1 MERYSKIFYS
11 VIKKNKGVYFLM
23 KQSKVLIPTKKE
35 APSDAEALSHKM
47 MIRAGYIYQV
57 SAGVWSYLPLAYR
70 VIRKVEN
77 IIRDEMDKA
86 GAVEMLMPGL
96 LPADLWKESG
106 RYESYGDNLFKLKDR
121 RDRDFILG
129 PTHEETFTEVLR
141 DSIKS
146 YKKLPLVVYQLQ
158 DKFRDEDRP
167 RYGILRGKEFE
178 MLDGYSFSADQEG
191 LDEAYNNQAKAYRNI
206 FDRIGLNYK
215 VILADSGTMGGKN
228 SQEFSAPA
236 EVGEDIIAYTDG
248 DYAANIEKAESKFTG
263 VQQTAAPA
271 PIEKKATPG
280 AHTVDEAA
288 ESLDLDPNQ
297 VIKTMLYIA
306 KMSEDEYQP
315 VLVLMRGDDEVNE
328 AKVTNALDC
337 EELELATEEDAEKYL
352 NAHPGSLGPVGVGE
366 EVKILADNYVKVLV
380 NMACG
385 ANEDGYHYV
394 NANIDRDFRV
404 DQFGDFRNV
413 KEGEIAPDGQPL
425 KFTPGIE
432 IGHIFKL
439 GTHYSS
445 KLGAQVLDSNGRL
458 TDVIMGSYGIGV
470 TRLLSAVAE
479 QNADEN
485 GLVWPD
491 SIAPFDVHVIPVNA
505 KKEDQ
510 MAMADKIDQQLTEAG
525 YEVLVDDRKE
535 RAGVKFADSDL
546 IGIPIRVT
554 VGKKAQD
561 GIVEIKIRKTG
572 ETVEVKQ
579 EELVNTVGILL
590 KQLNEEKNK

>member
-1 MERYSKIFYS
+1 
-11 VIKKNKGVYFLM
+11 M

-297 VIKTMLYIA
+297 VIKSMLYIA

-315 VLVLMRGDDEVNE
+315 VLVLMRGNDEVND

-337 EELELATEEDAEKYL
+337 EELELATEDDAEKYL

>member
-1 MERYSKIFYS
+1 
-11 VIKKNKGVYFLM
+11 
-23 KQSKVLIPTKKE
+23 
-35 APSDAEALSHKM
+35 
-47 MIRAGYIYQV
+47 
-57 SAGVWSYLPLAYR
+57 
-70 VIRKVEN
+70 
-77 IIRDEMDKA
+77 
-86 GAVEMLMPGL
+86 
-96 LPADLWKESG
+96 
-106 RYESYGDNLFKLKDR
+106 
-121 RDRDFILG
+121 
-129 PTHEETFTEVLR
+129 
-141 DSIKS
+141 
-146 YKKLPLVVYQLQ
+146 
-158 DKFRDEDRP
+158 
-167 RYGILRGKEFE
+167 

-248 DYAANIEKAESKFTG
+248 DYAANIEKAESKFVG

-297 VIKTMLYIA
+297 VIKSMLYIA

-328 AKVTNALDC
+328 AKVTNAIDC
-337 EELELATEEDAEKYL
+337 EELELATEKDAEKYL

-385 ANEDGYHYV
+385 ANEDGYHYI

-413 KEGEIAPDGQPL
+413 KEGEIAPDGKPL

-439 GTHYSS
+439 GTHYSN

-491 SIAPFDVHVIPVNA
+491 SIAPFDVHVIPINA

>member
-1 MERYSKIFYS
+1 
-11 VIKKNKGVYFLM
+11 M

-297 VIKTMLYIA
+297 VIKSMLYIA

-385 ANEDGYHYV
+385 ANEDGYHYI

-413 KEGEIAPDGQPL
+413 KECEIAPDGKPL

-485 GLVWPD
+485 GLVWPN

>member
-1 MERYSKIFYS
+1 
-11 VIKKNKGVYFLM
+11 
-23 KQSKVLIPTKKE
+23 
-35 APSDAEALSHKM
+35 
-47 MIRAGYIYQV
+47 
-57 SAGVWSYLPLAYR
+57 
-70 VIRKVEN
+70 
-77 IIRDEMDKA
+77 
-86 GAVEMLMPGL
+86 
-96 LPADLWKESG
+96 
-106 RYESYGDNLFKLKDR
+106 
-121 RDRDFILG
+121 
-129 PTHEETFTEVLR
+129 TFTEVLR

-297 VIKTMLYIA
+297 VIKSMLYIA

-385 ANEDGYHYV
+385 ANEDGYHYI

-413 KEGEIAPDGQPL
+413 KEGEIAPDGKPL

-470 TRLLSAVAE
+470 T
-479 QNADEN
+479 
-485 GLVWPD
+485 
-491 SIAPFDVHVIPVNA
+491 
-505 KKEDQ
+505 
-510 MAMADKIDQQLTEAG
+510 
-525 YEVLVDDRKE
+525 
-535 RAGVKFADSDL
+535 
-546 IGIPIRVT
+546 
-554 VGKKAQD
+554 
-561 GIVEIKIRKTG
+561 
-572 ETVEVKQ
+572 
-579 EELVNTVGILL
+579 
-590 KQLNEEKNK
+590 

>member
-1 MERYSKIFYS
+1 MQQSKI
-11 VIKKNKGVYFLM
+11 
-23 KQSKVLIPTKKE
+23 LIPTKKE

-47 MIRAGYIYQV
+47 MVRAGYIYQV
-57 SAGVWSYLPLAYR
+57 SAGVWAYLPMAYR

-77 IIRDEMDKA
+77 IIRQEMEKA
-86 GAVEMLMPGL
+86 GAVEMMMPAL

-121 RDRDFILG
+121 RDRDFIMG
-129 PTHEETFTEVLR
+129 PTHEETFTEVIR

-178 MLDGYSFSADQEG
+178 MLDGYSFSADQAG
-191 LDEAYNNQAKAYRNI
+191 LDQAYDLQARAYRNI
-206 FDRIGLNYK
+206 FDRVGLDYK

-236 EVGEDIIAYTDG
+236 AVGEDIIAYTDG
-248 DYAANIEKAESKFTG
+248 DYAANLEKATSKFTG
-263 VQQTAAPA
+263 VQQTAEPEKL
-271 PIEKKATPG
+271 EKKPTPG
-280 AHTVDEAA
+280 AHSADEAA
-288 ESLDLDPNQ
+288 ESLGMDSSQ
-297 VIKTMLYIA
+297 IIKAMFYMA
-306 KMSEDEYQP
+306 KMSEEETQP
-315 VLVLMRGDDEVNE
+315 VLVLMRGNDEVNE
-328 AKVTNALDC
+328 AKLKDELGC
-337 EELELATEEDAEKYL
+337 EELELADEEDAVKYL
-352 NAHPGSLGPVGVGE
+352 GAHPGSLGPVGVGE
-366 EVKILADNYVKVLV
+366 DVKIYADNYVKVMV

-385 ANEDGYHYV
+385 ANDDGHHYI

-413 KEGEIAPDGQPL
+413 KEGEIAPDGHPI

-439 GTHYSS
+439 GTHYSK

-458 TDVIMGSYGIGV
+458 VDVIMGSYGIGV
-470 TRLLSAVAE
+470 SRLLSAVAE
-479 QNADEN
+479 QTADDN

-505 KKEDQ
+505 KKADQ
-510 MAMADKIDQQLTEAG
+510 MEMANELTVALEKAG
-525 YEVLVDDRKE
+525 YDVLVDDRKE

-546 IGIPIRVT
+546 IGIPIRIT
-554 VGKKAQD
+554 VGKKASD

-572 ETVEVKQ
+572 ETIEVKT
-579 EELVNTVGILL
+579 EEVVNTVAILL
-590 KQLNEEKNK
+590 KQLSGQDATEAK

>member
-1 MERYSKIFYS
+1 MQQSKI
-11 VIKKNKGVYFLM
+11 
-23 KQSKVLIPTKKE
+23 LIPTKKE

-47 MIRAGYIYQV
+47 MVRAGYIYQV
-57 SAGVWSYLPLAYR
+57 SAGVWAYLPMAYR

-77 IIRDEMDKA
+77 IIRQEMEKA
-86 GAVEMLMPGL
+86 GAVEMMMPAL

-121 RDRDFILG
+121 RDRDFIMG
-129 PTHEETFTEVLR
+129 PTHEETFTEVIR

-178 MLDGYSFSADQEG
+178 MLDGYSFSADQAG
-191 LDEAYNNQAKAYRNI
+191 LDQAYDLQARAYRNI
-206 FDRIGLNYK
+206 FDRIGLDYK

-248 DYAANIEKAESKFTG
+248 DYAANLEKATSKFTG
-263 VQQTAAPA
+263 VQQTAEPEKL
-271 PIEKKATPG
+271 EKKPTPG
-280 AHTVDEAA
+280 AHSVDEAA
-288 ESLDLDPNQ
+288 ESLGIDSNQ
-297 VIKTMLYIA
+297 IIKTMFYMA
-306 KMSEDEYQP
+306 KMSEEETQP
-315 VLVLMRGDDEVNE
+315 VLVLMRGNDEVNE
-328 AKVTNALDC
+328 AKLKDELGC
-337 EELELATEEDAEKYL
+337 EELELADEEDAVKYL
-352 NAHPGSLGPVGVGE
+352 GAHPGSLGPVGVGE
-366 EVKILADNYVKVLV
+366 DVKIYADNYVKVMV

-385 ANEDGYHYV
+385 ANDDGHHYI

-413 KEGEIAPDGQPL
+413 KEGEIAPDGHPI

-439 GTHYSS
+439 GTHYSK
-445 KLGAQVLDSNGRL
+445 KLGAQVLDNNGRL
-458 TDVIMGSYGIGV
+458 VDVIMGSYGIGV
-470 TRLLSAVAE
+470 SRLLSAVAE
-479 QNADEN
+479 QTADDN

-505 KKEDQ
+505 KKADQ
-510 MAMADKIDQQLTEAG
+510 MEMANELTVALEKAG
-525 YEVLVDDRKE
+525 YDVLVDDRKE

-546 IGIPIRVT
+546 IGIPIRIT
-554 VGKKAQD
+554 VGKKASD
-561 GIVEIKIRKTG
+561 GIVEVKIRKTG
-572 ETVEVKQ
+572 ETVEVKT
-579 EELVNTVGILL
+579 EEVVNTVAILL
-590 KQLNEEKNK
+590 KQLSGQDDAEAK

>member
-1 MERYSKIFYS
+1 
-11 VIKKNKGVYFLM
+11 M

-228 SQEFSAPA
+228 SQEISAPA

-248 DYAANIEKAESKFTG
+248 DYAANIEKAESKFVG

-280 AHTVDEAA
+280 AHTVVEAA

-297 VIKTMLYIA
+297 VIKSMLYIA

-328 AKVTNALDC
+328 AKVTNAIDC

-385 ANEDGYHYV
+385 ANEDGYHYI

-413 KEGEIAPDGQPL
+413 KEGEIAPDGKPL

-491 SIAPFDVHVIPVNA
+491 SIAPFDVHVIPINA

>member
-1 MERYSKIFYS
+1 MQQSKI
-11 VIKKNKGVYFLM
+11 
-23 KQSKVLIPTKKE
+23 LIPTKKE

-47 MIRAGYIYQV
+47 MVRAGYIYQV
-57 SAGVWSYLPLAYR
+57 SAGVWAYLPMAYR

-77 IIRDEMDKA
+77 IIRQEMEKA
-86 GAVEMLMPGL
+86 GAVEMMMPAL

-121 RDRDFILG
+121 RDRDFIMG
-129 PTHEETFTEVLR
+129 PTHEETFTEVIR

-178 MLDGYSFSADQEG
+178 MLDGYSFSADQAG
-191 LDEAYNNQAKAYRNI
+191 LDQAYDLQARAYRNI
-206 FDRIGLNYK
+206 FDRIGLDYK

-248 DYAANIEKAESKFTG
+248 DYAANLEKATSKFTG
-263 VQQTAAPA
+263 VQQTVEPEKL
-271 PIEKKATPG
+271 EKKPTPG
-280 AHTVDEAA
+280 AHSVDEAA
-288 ESLDLDPNQ
+288 ESLGIDSNQ
-297 VIKTMLYIA
+297 IIKTMFYMA
-306 KMSEDEYQP
+306 KMSEEETQP
-315 VLVLMRGDDEVNE
+315 VLVLMRGNDEVNE
-328 AKVTNALDC
+328 AKLKDELGC
-337 EELELATEEDAEKYL
+337 EELELADEEDAVKYL
-352 NAHPGSLGPVGVGE
+352 GAHPGSLGPVGVGE
-366 EVKILADNYVKVLV
+366 DVKIYADNYVKVMV

-385 ANEDGYHYV
+385 ANDDGHHYI

-413 KEGEIAPDGQPL
+413 KEGEIAPDGYPI

-439 GTHYSS
+439 GTHYSK
-445 KLGAQVLDSNGRL
+445 KLGAQVLDNNGRL
-458 TDVIMGSYGIGV
+458 VDVIMGSYGIGV
-470 TRLLSAVAE
+470 SRLLSAVAE
-479 QNADEN
+479 QTADDN

-505 KKEDQ
+505 KKADQ
-510 MAMADKIDQQLTEAG
+510 MEMANELTVALEKAG
-525 YEVLVDDRKE
+525 YDVLVDDRKE

-546 IGIPIRVT
+546 IGIPIRIT
-554 VGKKAQD
+554 VGKKASD
-561 GIVEIKIRKTG
+561 GIVEVKIRKTG
-572 ETVEVKQ
+572 ETVEVKT
-579 EELVNTVGILL
+579 EEVVNTVAILL
-590 KQLNEEKNK
+590 KQLSGQDDTEAK

>member
-1 MERYSKIFYS
+1 
-11 VIKKNKGVYFLM
+11 M

-263 VQQTAAPA
+263 VQQTAATA

-297 VIKTMLYIA
+297 VIKSMLYIA

-385 ANEDGYHYV
+385 ANEDGYHYI

-413 KEGEIAPDGQPL
+413 KEGEIAPDGKPL

-445 KLGAQVLDSNGRL
+445 KLGSQVLDSNGRL

-572 ETVEVKQ
+572 ETIEVKQ

>member
-1 MERYSKIFYS
+1 
-11 VIKKNKGVYFLM
+11 M

-57 SAGVWSYLPLAYR
+57 SAGVWAYLPLAYR

-297 VIKTMLYIA
+297 VIKSMLYIA

-315 VLVLMRGDDEVNE
+315 VLVLMRGNDEVND

-590 KQLNEEKNK
+590 KQLNEEKTNNLN

>member
-1 MERYSKIFYS
+1 
-11 VIKKNKGVYFLM
+11 M

-297 VIKTMLYIA
+297 VIKSMLYIA

-315 VLVLMRGDDEVNE
+315 VLVLMRGNDEVND

-525 YEVLVDDRKE
+525 HEVLVDDRKE

>member
-1 MERYSKIFYS
+1 
-11 VIKKNKGVYFLM
+11 M

-248 DYAANIEKAESKFTG
+248 DYAANIEKAESKFVS

-297 VIKTMLYIA
+297 VIKSMLYIA
-306 KMSEDEYQP
+306 KMSEDEYQL

-328 AKVTNALDC
+328 AKVTNAIDC

-385 ANEDGYHYV
+385 ANEDGYHYI

-413 KEGEIAPDGQPL
+413 KEGEIAPDGKPL

-439 GTHYSS
+439 GTHYSN

-491 SIAPFDVHVIPVNA
+491 SIAPFDVHVIPINA

>member
-1 MERYSKIFYS
+1 MRQSKI
-11 VIKKNKGVYFLM
+11 
-23 KQSKVLIPTKKE
+23 LIPTKKE

-70 VIRKVEN
+70 VIQKVEN

-86 GAVEMLMPGL
+86 DAVEMIMPAL

-129 PTHEETFTEVLR
+129 PTHEETFTEVIR

-178 MLDGYSFSADQEG
+178 MLDGYSFSADQAG
-191 LDEAYNNQAKAYRNI
+191 LDEAYEKQAQAYRNI
-206 FDRIGLNYK
+206 FDRVGLNYK

-236 EVGEDIIAYTDG
+236 KVGEDIIAYTDG
-248 DYAANIEKAESKFTG
+248 DYAANLEKATSKFTG
-263 VQQTAAPA
+263 VQQTAEPA
-271 PIEKKATPG
+271 ELAKKATPG
-280 AHTVDEAA
+280 AHSVDEAA
-288 ESLDLDPNQ
+288 ESLGIDADQIL
-297 VIKTMLYIA
+297 KAMFFMA
-306 KMSEDEYQP
+306 KIGEDDYQP
-315 VLVLMRGDDEVNE
+315 VMVLMRGNDEVNE
-328 AKVTNALDC
+328 AKVTDALGC
-337 EELELATEEDAEKYL
+337 EELTLATEEQAVKYL
-352 NAHPGSLGPVGVGE
+352 GAHPGSLGPVGVGE
-366 EVKILADNYVKVLV
+366 DVKILADNYVKVLV

-385 ANEDGYHYV
+385 ANDDGHHYI

-404 DQFGDFRNV
+404 DEFGDFRNV
-413 KEGEIAPDGQPL
+413 KEGEIAPDGHPI

-439 GTHYSS
+439 GTHYSD
-445 KLGAQVLDSNGRL
+445 KFGAQVLNENGRL
-458 TDVIMGSYGIGV
+458 VDVIMGCYGIGV

-505 KKEDQ
+505 KKDDQ
-510 MAMADKIDQQLTEAG
+510 MAMANAIDEQLTAAG

-546 IGIPIRVT
+546 IGIPIRIT
-554 VGKKAQD
+554 IGKKAAD
-561 GIVEIKIRKTG
+561 GIVEVKIRKTG
-572 ETVEVKQ
+572 ETIEVKQ
-579 EELVNTVGILL
+579 EEVANTVGILL
-590 KQLNEEKNK
+590 KQLNSED

>member
-1 MERYSKIFYS
+1 
-11 VIKKNKGVYFLM
+11 M

-70 VIRKVEN
+70 VIRKIEN

-178 MLDGYSFSADQEG
+178 MLDGYSFSADQKG

-297 VIKTMLYIA
+297 VIKSMLYIA
-306 KMSEDEYQP
+306 KMSEDDYQP

-535 RAGVKFADSDL
+535 RAGVKFAYSDL

>member
-1 MERYSKIFYS
+1 MRQSKI
-11 VIKKNKGVYFLM
+11 
-23 KQSKVLIPTKKE
+23 LIPTKKE

-77 IIRDEMDKA
+77 IIRDEMAKA
-86 GAVEMLMPGL
+86 DAVEMMMPAL

-121 RDRDFILG
+121 RDRDFIMG
-129 PTHEETFTEVLR
+129 PTHEETFTEVIR

-178 MLDGYSFSADQEG
+178 MLDGYSFSADQAG
-191 LDEAYNNQAKAYRNI
+191 LDEAYDKQAQAYRNI
-206 FDRIGLNYK
+206 FDRVGLNYK

-236 EVGEDIIAYTDG
+236 KVGEDVIAYTDG
-248 DYAANIEKAESKFTG
+248 DYAANLEKATSKFTG
-263 VQQTAAPA
+263 VQQTAEPA
-271 PIEKKATPG
+271 ELTKKATPG
-280 AHTVDEAA
+280 AHSVDEAA
-288 ESLDLDPNQ
+288 ASLGIDADQIL
-297 VIKTMLYIA
+297 KAMFFMA
-306 KMSEDEYQP
+306 KMGEDDYQP
-315 VLVLMRGDDEVNE
+315 VMVLMRGNDEVNE
-328 AKVTNALDC
+328 AKVTDALDC
-337 EELELATEEDAEKYL
+337 EELTLASEEQAVKYL
-352 NAHPGSLGPVGVGE
+352 GAHPGSLGPVGVGE
-366 EVKILADNYVKVLV
+366 DVKILADNYVKVLV

-385 ANEDGYHYV
+385 ANDDGHHYV

-413 KEGEIAPDGQPL
+413 KEGEIAPDGHPI

-439 GTHYSS
+439 GTHYSD
-445 KLGAQVLDSNGRL
+445 KLGAKVLNENGRL
-458 TDVIMGSYGIGV
+458 VDVIMGSYGIGV

-505 KKEDQ
+505 KKDDQ
-510 MAMADKIDQQLTEAG
+510 MAMANAIDEQLTAAG

-546 IGIPIRVT
+546 IGLPIRIT
-554 VGKKAQD
+554 IGKKAVD
-561 GIVEIKIRKTG
+561 GIVEVKIRKTG
-572 ETVEVKQ
+572 ETIEVKQ
-579 EELVNTVGILL
+579 EEVANTVGILL
-590 KQLNEEKNK
+590 KQLNSQNN

>member
-1 MERYSKIFYS
+1 MQQSKI
-11 VIKKNKGVYFLM
+11 
-23 KQSKVLIPTKKE
+23 LIPTKKE

-47 MIRAGYIYQV
+47 MVRAGYIYQV
-57 SAGVWSYLPLAYR
+57 SAGVWAYLPMAYR

-77 IIRDEMDKA
+77 IIRQEMEKA
-86 GAVEMLMPGL
+86 GAVEMMMPAL

-121 RDRDFILG
+121 RDRDFIMG
-129 PTHEETFTEVLR
+129 PTHEETFTEVIR

-178 MLDGYSFSADQEG
+178 MLDGYSFSADQAG
-191 LDEAYNNQAKAYRNI
+191 LDQAYDLQARAYRNI
-206 FDRIGLNYK
+206 FDRIGLDYK

-248 DYAANIEKAESKFTG
+248 DYAANLEKATSNFTG
-263 VQQTAAPA
+263 VQQTAEPEKL
-271 PIEKKATPG
+271 EKKPTPG
-280 AHTVDEAA
+280 AHSVDEAA
-288 ESLDLDPNQ
+288 ESLGIDSNQ
-297 VIKTMLYIA
+297 IIKTMFYMA
-306 KMSEDEYQP
+306 KMSEEETQP
-315 VLVLMRGDDEVNE
+315 VLVLMRGNDEVNE
-328 AKVTNALDC
+328 AKLKDELGC
-337 EELELATEEDAEKYL
+337 EELELADEEDAVKYL
-352 NAHPGSLGPVGVGE
+352 GAHPGSLGPVGVGE
-366 EVKILADNYVKVLV
+366 DVKIYADNYVKVMV

-385 ANEDGYHYV
+385 ANDDGHHYI

-413 KEGEIAPDGQPL
+413 KEGEIAPDGHPI

-439 GTHYSS
+439 GTHYSK
-445 KLGAQVLDSNGRL
+445 KLGAQVLDNNGRL
-458 TDVIMGSYGIGV
+458 VDVIMGSYGIGV
-470 TRLLSAVAE
+470 SRLLSAVAE
-479 QNADEN
+479 QTADDN

-505 KKEDQ
+505 KKADQ
-510 MAMADKIDQQLTEAG
+510 MEMANELTVALEKAG
-525 YEVLVDDRKE
+525 YDVLVDDRKE

-546 IGIPIRVT
+546 IGIPIRIT
-554 VGKKAQD
+554 VGKKASD
-561 GIVEIKIRKTG
+561 GIVEVKIRKTG
-572 ETVEVKQ
+572 ETVEVKT
-579 EELVNTVGILL
+579 EEVVNTVAILL
-590 KQLNEEKNK
+590 KQLSGQDDAEAK

>member
-1 MERYSKIFYS
+1 
-11 VIKKNKGVYFLM
+11 M

-77 IIRDEMDKA
+77 IIRNEMDKA

-141 DSIKS
+141 DSVKS

-297 VIKTMLYIA
+297 VIKSMLYIA

-315 VLVLMRGDDEVNE
+315 VLVLMRGNDEVND

-337 EELELATEEDAEKYL
+337 EELELATEEDTEKYL

-404 DQFGDFRNV
+404 DQFGDFLNV
-413 KEGEIAPDGQPL
+413 KEGEIAPDGKPL

>member
-1 MERYSKIFYS
+1 
-11 VIKKNKGVYFLM
+11 M

-297 VIKTMLYIA
+297 VIKSMLYIA

-385 ANEDGYHYV
+385 ANEDSYHYI

-413 KEGEIAPDGQPL
+413 KEGEIAPDGKPL

-485 GLVWPD
+485 GLVWPN

>member
-1 MERYSKIFYS
+1 
-11 VIKKNKGVYFLM
+11 M

-77 IIRDEMDKA
+77 IIRNEMDKA

-141 DSIKS
+141 DSVKS

-206 FDRIGLNYK
+206 FDRISLNYK

-297 VIKTMLYIA
+297 VIKSMLYIA

-315 VLVLMRGDDEVNE
+315 VLVLMRGNDEVND

-337 EELELATEEDAEKYL
+337 EELELATEEDTEKYL

-413 KEGEIAPDGQPL
+413 KEGEIAPDGKPL

>member
-1 MERYSKIFYS
+1 
-11 VIKKNKGVYFLM
+11 M

-280 AHTVDEAA
+280 VHTVDEAA

-297 VIKTMLYIA
+297 VIKSMLYIA

-315 VLVLMRGDDEVNE
+315 VLVLMRGNDEVND

>member
-1 MERYSKIFYS
+1 
-11 VIKKNKGVYFLM
+11 M

-77 IIRDEMDKA
+77 IIRNEMDKA

-141 DSIKS
+141 DSVKS

-297 VIKTMLYIA
+297 VIKSMLYIA

-315 VLVLMRGDDEVNE
+315 VLVLMRGNDEVND

-337 EELELATEEDAEKYL
+337 EELELATEEDTEKYL

-413 KEGEIAPDGQPL
+413 KEGEIAPDGKPL

-445 KLGAQVLDSNGRL
+445 KLGAQVLDSNSRL

>member
-1 MERYSKIFYS
+1 MQQSKI
-11 VIKKNKGVYFLM
+11 
-23 KQSKVLIPTKKE
+23 LIPTKKE

-47 MIRAGYIYQV
+47 MVRAGYIYQV
-57 SAGVWSYLPLAYR
+57 SAGVWAYLPMAYR

-77 IIRDEMDKA
+77 IIRQEMEKA
-86 GAVEMLMPGL
+86 GAVEMMMPAL

-121 RDRDFILG
+121 RDRDFIMG
-129 PTHEETFTEVLR
+129 PTHEETFTEVIR

-178 MLDGYSFSADQEG
+178 MLDGYSFSADQAG
-191 LDEAYNNQAKAYRNI
+191 LDQVYDLQARAYRNI
-206 FDRIGLNYK
+206 FDRIGLDYK

-248 DYAANIEKAESKFTG
+248 DYAANLEKATSKFTG
-263 VQQTAAPA
+263 VQQTAEPEKL
-271 PIEKKATPG
+271 EKKPTPG
-280 AHTVDEAA
+280 AHSVDEAA
-288 ESLDLDPNQ
+288 ESLGIDSNQ
-297 VIKTMLYIA
+297 IIKTMFYMA
-306 KMSEDEYQP
+306 KMSEEETQP
-315 VLVLMRGDDEVNE
+315 VLVLMRGNDEVNE
-328 AKVTNALDC
+328 AKLKDELGC
-337 EELELATEEDAEKYL
+337 EELELADEEDAVKYL
-352 NAHPGSLGPVGVGE
+352 GAHPGSLGPVGVGE
-366 EVKILADNYVKVLV
+366 DVKIYADNYVKVMV

-385 ANEDGYHYV
+385 ANDDGHHYI

-413 KEGEIAPDGQPL
+413 KEGEIAPDGHPI

-439 GTHYSS
+439 GTHYSK
-445 KLGAQVLDSNGRL
+445 KLGAQVLDNNGRL
-458 TDVIMGSYGIGV
+458 VDVIMGSYGIGV
-470 TRLLSAVAE
+470 SRLLSAVAE
-479 QNADEN
+479 QTADDN

-505 KKEDQ
+505 KKADQ
-510 MAMADKIDQQLTEAG
+510 MEMANELTVALEKAG
-525 YEVLVDDRKE
+525 YDVLVDDRKE

-546 IGIPIRVT
+546 IGIPIRIT
-554 VGKKAQD
+554 VGKKASD
-561 GIVEIKIRKTG
+561 GIVEVKIRKTG
-572 ETVEVKQ
+572 ETVEVKT
-579 EELVNTVGILL
+579 EEVVNTVAILL
-590 KQLNEEKNK
+590 KQLSGQDDAEAK

>member
-1 MERYSKIFYS
+1 
-11 VIKKNKGVYFLM
+11 M

-96 LPADLWKESG
+96 LPANLWKESG

-297 VIKTMLYIA
+297 VIKSMLYIV

-337 EELELATEEDAEKYL
+337 EELELATDEDAEKYL

-413 KEGEIAPDGQPL
+413 KEGEIAPDGKPL

>member
-1 MERYSKIFYS
+1 
-11 VIKKNKGVYFLM
+11 M

-297 VIKTMLYIA
+297 VIKSMLYIA

-315 VLVLMRGDDEVNE
+315 VLVLMRGNDEVND

-505 KKEDQ
+505 NKEDQ

>member
-1 MERYSKIFYS
+1 MRQSKI
-11 VIKKNKGVYFLM
+11 
-23 KQSKVLIPTKKE
+23 LIPTKKE

-47 MIRAGYIYQV
+47 MVRAGYIYQV

-77 IIRDEMDKA
+77 IIREEMDKA
-86 GAVEMLMPGL
+86 DAVEMMMPAL

-121 RDRDFILG
+121 RERDFILG
-129 PTHEETFTEVLR
+129 PTHEETFTEVIR

-178 MLDGYSFSADQEG
+178 MLDGYSFSADQAG
-191 LDEAYNNQAKAYRNI
+191 LDEAYEKQAQAYRNI
-206 FDRIGLNYK
+206 FDRVGLDYK

-236 EVGEDIIAYTDG
+236 KVGEDVIAYTDG
-248 DYAANIEKAESKFTG
+248 DYAANLEKATSKFTG
-263 VQQTAAPA
+263 VQQTAEPA
-271 PIEKKATPG
+271 ELTKKATPG
-280 AHTVDEAA
+280 AHSVDEAA
-288 ESLDLDPNQ
+288 ASLGIDADQIL
-297 VIKTMLYIA
+297 KAMFFMA
-306 KMSEDEYQP
+306 KMGEDDYQP
-315 VLVLMRGDDEVNE
+315 VMVLMRGNDEVNE
-328 AKVTNALDC
+328 AKVKDVLDC
-337 EELELATEEDAEKYL
+337 EELTLADEEQAVKYL
-352 NAHPGSLGPVGVGE
+352 GAHPGSLGPVGVGE
-366 EVKILADNYVKVLV
+366 DVKILADNYVKVLV

-385 ANEDGYHYV
+385 ANDDGYHYI
-394 NANIDRDFRV
+394 NANINRDFRV
-404 DQFGDFRNV
+404 DKFGDFRNV
-413 KEGEIAPDGQPL
+413 KEGEIAPDGHPL

-439 GTHYSS
+439 GTHYSD
-445 KLGAQVLDSNGRL
+445 KFGAKVLDNNGRQV
-458 TDVIMGSYGIGV
+458 DVIMGCYGIGV

-505 KKEDQ
+505 KNAEQ
-510 MAMADKIDQQLTEAG
+510 MAMADELDKALTTAG
-525 YEVLVDDRKE
+525 YQVLVDDRKE

-546 IGIPIRVT
+546 IGLPIRIT
-554 VGKKAQD
+554 IGKKAAD
-561 GIVEIKIRKTG
+561 GIVEVKIRKTG
-572 ETVEVKQ
+572 ETIEVKQ
-579 EELVNTVGILL
+579 EEVVNTVGILL
-590 KQLNEEKNK
+590 KQLNGEQD

>member
-1 MERYSKIFYS
+1 MRQSKI
-11 VIKKNKGVYFLM
+11 
-23 KQSKVLIPTKKE
+23 LIPTKKE
-35 APSDAEALSHKM
+35 VPSDAEALSHKM

-77 IIRDEMDKA
+77 IIRDEMAKA
-86 GAVEMLMPGL
+86 DAVEMMMPAL

-121 RDRDFILG
+121 RDRDFIMG
-129 PTHEETFTEVLR
+129 PTHEETFTEVIR

-178 MLDGYSFSADQEG
+178 MLDGYSFSANQAG
-191 LDEAYNNQAKAYRNI
+191 LDEAYDKQAQAYRNI
-206 FDRIGLNYK
+206 FDRVGLNYK

-236 EVGEDIIAYTDG
+236 KVGEDVIAYTDG
-248 DYAANIEKAESKFTG
+248 DYAANLEKATSKFTG
-263 VQQTAAPA
+263 VQQTAEPA
-271 PIEKKATPG
+271 ELTKKATPG
-280 AHTVDEAA
+280 AHSVDEAA
-288 ESLDLDPNQ
+288 ASLGIDADQIL
-297 VIKTMLYIA
+297 KAMFFMA
-306 KMSEDEYQP
+306 KMGEDDYQP
-315 VLVLMRGDDEVNE
+315 VMVLMRGNDEVNE
-328 AKVTNALDC
+328 AKVTDALDC
-337 EELELATEEDAEKYL
+337 EELTLASEEQAVKYL
-352 NAHPGSLGPVGVGE
+352 GAHPGSLGPVGVGE
-366 EVKILADNYVKVLV
+366 DVKILADNYVKVLV

-385 ANEDGYHYV
+385 ANDDGHHYV

-413 KEGEIAPDGQPL
+413 KEGEIAPDGHPI

-439 GTHYSS
+439 GTHYSD
-445 KLGAQVLDSNGRL
+445 KLGAKVLNENGRL
-458 TDVIMGSYGIGV
+458 VDVIMGSYGIGV

-505 KKEDQ
+505 KKDDQ
-510 MAMADKIDQQLTEAG
+510 MAMANAIDEQLTAAG

-546 IGIPIRVT
+546 IGLPIRIT
-554 VGKKAQD
+554 IGKKAAD
-561 GIVEIKIRKTG
+561 GIVEVKIRKTG
-572 ETVEVKQ
+572 ETIEVKQ
-579 EELVNTVGILL
+579 EEVANTVGILL
-590 KQLNEEKNK
+590 KQLNSQNN

>member
-1 MERYSKIFYS
+1 MRQSKI
-11 VIKKNKGVYFLM
+11 
-23 KQSKVLIPTKKE
+23 LIPTKKE

-47 MIRAGYIYQV
+47 MVRAGYIYQV

-86 GAVEMLMPGL
+86 DAVEMMMPAL

-129 PTHEETFTEVLR
+129 PTHEETFTEVIR

-178 MLDGYSFSADQEG
+178 MLDGYSFSADQAG
-191 LDEAYNNQAKAYRNI
+191 LDEAYEKQAQAYRNI
-206 FDRIGLNYK
+206 FDRVGLNYK

-236 EVGEDIIAYTDG
+236 KVGEDIIAYTDG
-248 DYAANIEKAESKFTG
+248 DYAANLEKATSKFTG
-263 VQQTAAPA
+263 VQQTDAPA
-271 PIEKKATPG
+271 ELTKKATPG
-280 AHTVDEAA
+280 AHSVDEAS
-288 ESLDLDPNQ
+288 ESLGIDDDQIL
-297 VIKTMLYIA
+297 KAMLFMA
-306 KMSEDEYQP
+306 KMGEDDYQP
-315 VLVLMRGDDEVNE
+315 VMVLMRGNDEVNE
-328 AKVTNALDC
+328 AKVTDALDC
-337 EELELATEEDAEKYL
+337 EELTLATEEQAVKYL
-352 NAHPGSLGPVGVGE
+352 GAHPGSLGPVGVGE
-366 EVKILADNYVKVLV
+366 DVKILADNYVKVLV

-385 ANEDGYHYV
+385 ANDDGHHYI

-404 DQFGDFRNV
+404 DEFGDFRNV
-413 KEGEIAPDGQPL
+413 KEGEIAPDGHPI

-439 GTHYSS
+439 GTHYSD
-445 KLGAQVLDSNGRL
+445 KFGAQVLNENGRL
-458 TDVIMGSYGIGV
+458 VDVIMGCYGIGV

-505 KKEDQ
+505 KKDDQ
-510 MAMADKIDQQLTEAG
+510 MAMANAIDEQLTAAG

-546 IGIPIRVT
+546 IGIPIRIT
-554 VGKKAQD
+554 IGKKAAD
-561 GIVEIKIRKTG
+561 GIVEVKIRKTG
-572 ETVEVKQ
+572 ETIEIKQ
-579 EELVNTVGILL
+579 EEVANTVGILL
-590 KQLNEEKNK
+590 KQLNSED

>member
-1 MERYSKIFYS
+1 
-11 VIKKNKGVYFLM
+11 M
-23 KQSKVLIPTKKE
+23 KQSKVLIPTKKK

-297 VIKTMLYIA
+297 VIKSMLYIA

-385 ANEDGYHYV
+385 ANEDGYHYI

-413 KEGEIAPDGQPL
+413 KEGEIAPDGKPL

-485 GLVWPD
+485 GLVWPN

>member
-1 MERYSKIFYS
+1 
-11 VIKKNKGVYFLM
+11 M

-141 DSIKS
+141 DSVKS

-271 PIEKKATPG
+271 PIEKNATPG

-297 VIKTMLYIA
+297 VIKSMLYIA

-413 KEGEIAPDGQPL
+413 KEGEIAPDGKPL